1 MKSPPPV
8 PHYLISLQCT
18 QSPQHFIF
26 RHPQSSF
33 TVTVN
38 IVNQNVLSYL
48 KKCFIYSS
56 QLLFIYCWQK
66 IIPFLEHEPPPKSYK
81 KLPSFWTN
89 SANETTF
96 CSVFSLLLS
105 IHNFSA
111 LASFNEWVKFAVSS
125 VTRTQ
130 TNLRMS
136 LYFYIPHMKA

>member
-1 MKSPPPV
+1 MGK
-8 PHYLISLQCT
+8 
-18 QSPQHFIF
+18 
-26 RHPQSSF
+26 R
-33 TVTVN
+33 
-38 IVNQNVLSYL
+38 
-48 KKCFIYSS
+48 KKKK
-56 QLLFIYCWQK
+56 K
-66 IIPFLEHEPPPKSYK
+66 IIPFLEHEPPPESYK

-136 LYFYIPHMKA
+136 LYFYIPHMKAYVSNKMPLHIQVNKIKNIQMWE